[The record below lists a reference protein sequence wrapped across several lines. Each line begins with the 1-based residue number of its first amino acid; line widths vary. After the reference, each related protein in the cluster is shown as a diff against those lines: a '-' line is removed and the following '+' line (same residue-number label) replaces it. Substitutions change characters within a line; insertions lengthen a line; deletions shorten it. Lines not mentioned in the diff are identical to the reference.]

1 MFLKKVNLLIPIL
14 ILFFTSSC
22 NKDYYS
28 VGIELYDNQFS
39 DLKSKIFPVFSY
51 QESLD
56 KVQTNNLSSLHLGRY
71 NDNFFGE
78 INSSFISQL
87 NISSIGDFGDFSQE
101 QENEGSLTDIRVMVE
116 DEQITSVY
124 LDLPFFNNTNDSDT
138 DGVIDIYDVDPNN
151 SLSDSDTD
159 GLSDLE
165 ELRLG
170 TNPLNPDTDNDGII
184 DSQDNETI
192 GYNPDSQV
200 YEIDSIFGNRNGEF
214 DLKVFELTYYLNDL
228 DPSNNFE
235 SLKEYFSNDDFY
247 QEGFYGETLHDD
259 KVKLDFNE
267 ISVFY
272 NEDDPATEDVNE
284 LNEVNYF
291 ETPRIRVP
299 LDTDF
304 FQQLIIN
311 KEGSDELAK
320 QSSFNN
326 YFKGLIVKA
335 ENFSDNLYMLLDL
348 SNARVVINYD
358 YNYYNAN
365 GTDDVTDD
373 IIERKKKTS
382 SIPFGGV
389 SINLYDH
396 TGYSQ
401 QIVDEINSSKEN
413 NTSKKIYLNG
423 SKFISKLKLFSDG
436 NSISEDLRL
445 FKENDIL
452 INEAN
457 LVLYIDESIHGAND
471 IYLPKRL
478 YLYSF
483 NNGEPIE
490 DYNKDQT
497 VDFNPFSRNTN
508 KYTFGG
514 FLQYDSSN
522 NPISYKFDITNHVSN
537 IIRHDSL
544 NIDLG
549 LTITSDI
556 DNVSLRKGF
565 ISPTKT
571 VIIPE
576 SSVSFPFP
584 VALFGSNPDV
594 QNISKQ
600 LKLEVLYSEY

>member
-14 ILFFTSSC
+14 ILVCSSSC

-28 VGIELYDNQFS
+28 VGIELYDNQFN

-71 NDNFFGE
+71 NDNFFGQ

-124 LDLPFFNNTNDSDT
+124 LDLPFFNNTNDSDN
-138 DGVIDIYDVDPNN
+138 DGVIDLYDVDPNN
-151 SLSDSDTD
+151 SLSDSDSD

-165 ELRLG
+165 ELRIG

-235 SLKEYFSNDDFY
+235 SLKEYFSNDDFF
-247 QEGFYGETLHDD
+247 QEGFYGEKLHDNR
-259 KVKLDFNE
+259 VKLDFNE

-272 NEDDPATEDVNE
+272 NEDDPATEEINE

-373 IIERKKKTS
+373 IIERKKKIS
-382 SIPFGGV
+382 IIPFGGV

-401 QIVDEINSSKEN
+401 EIVDEINSSKEN
-413 NTSKKIYLNG
+413 NTSGKIYLNG
-423 SKFISKLKLFSDG
+423 SKFISKLKLFSND
-436 NSISEDLRL
+436 NNISEDLRS
-445 FKENDIL
+445 FRESDIL

-457 LVLYIDESIHGAND
+457 LVLHIDESIHGAND

-497 VDFNPFSRNTN
+497 VDFDPFSRNTN
-508 KYTFGG
+508 KYLFGG

-522 NPISYKFDITNHVSN
+522 NPISYKFDITNHISN

-556 DNVSLRKGF
+556 DNIFLRKGYL
-565 ISPTKT
+565 SPSET

-584 VALFGSNPDV
+584 VALFGSNPDL

>member
-14 ILFFTSSC
+14 ILVFTSSC

-124 LDLPFFNNTNDSDT
+124 LDLPFYNNTNDSDN

-396 TGYSQ
+396 TGYNQ

-556 DNVSLRKGF
+556 DNVFLRKGF

-584 VALFGSNPDV
+584 VALFGSNPDL